1 MAAFVIIPAPLA
13 SAYPRPGATERVSVA
28 SNGTQANVASSH
40 AVISADGRHQAFT
53 SAASNLVP
61 GDTNGLTERVSV
73 ASDGTQANAP
83 SSVQAISADG
93 RFLAFSSDA
102 SNLVPGDSNQSMTCL
117 FAIDRPA

>member
-1 MAAFVIIPAPLA
+1 MRNNSTSRSGLFNPRLLLALTSCSMAAFVIIPAPLA

-61 GDTNGLTERVSV
+61 GDTNAVADAFVRDPETGLTERVSV
-73 ASDGTQANAP
+73 ASD
-83 SSVQAISADG
+83 
-93 RFLAFSSDA
+93 
-102 SNLVPGDSNQSMTCL
+102 
-117 FAIDRPA
+117 